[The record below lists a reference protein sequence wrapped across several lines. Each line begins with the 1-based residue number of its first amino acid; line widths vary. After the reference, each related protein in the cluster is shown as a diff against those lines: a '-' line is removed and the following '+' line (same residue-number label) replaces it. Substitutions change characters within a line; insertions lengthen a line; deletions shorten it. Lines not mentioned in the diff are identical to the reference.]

1 MRIADRPTEEVA
13 VPVDA
18 PPGVVWDLVAD
29 IELPT
34 RFSPELH
41 TVRWL
46 DGADVPAVGAR
57 FEGHNRNDVLGDW
70 RTVCEVVEYTAPCVF
85 GWAVFDADGRF
96 GPAGTDPAHPTA
108 TWRFVL
114 DPAGRGTRLRLAVR
128 LGTAP
133 SGLTAAVT
141 RAPEHEEAIVTGRL
155 AQLRRGMHATLDGI
169 RALAESAP

>member
-1 MRIADRPTEEVA
+1 MRIADRPTEELA

-18 PPGVVWDLVAD
+18 PPGVVWDLVTD

-41 TVRWL
+41 AVRWL
-46 DGADVPAVGAR
+46 DGPDVPAVGAR

-70 RTVCEVVEYTAPCVF
+70 RTVCEVVEYTTPRAF
-85 GWAVFDADGRF
+85 GWAVLDPDGRF
-96 GPAGTDPAHPTA
+96 GPANSDPAHPAA

-114 DPAGRGTRLRLAVR
+114 DPAGTGTRLRLAVR

-133 SGLTAAVT
+133 SGLTAAVA
-141 RAPEHEEAIVTGRL
+141 RAPAKEEAIVTGRL
-155 AQLRRGMHATLDGI
+155 TQLRAGMQATLDGI
-169 RALAESAP
+169 RTLAEAR